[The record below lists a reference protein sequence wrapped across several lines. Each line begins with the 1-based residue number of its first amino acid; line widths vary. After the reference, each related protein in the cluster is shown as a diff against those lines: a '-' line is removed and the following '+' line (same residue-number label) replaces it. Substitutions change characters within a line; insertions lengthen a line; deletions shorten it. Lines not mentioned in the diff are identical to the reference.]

1 MFVAVN
7 TAVSSKNIVFITF
20 DFKNFVYYK
29 LFVTISYLYDLVEKL
44 DTGDENGGV
53 LQYIVIYKQYINE
66 LGIDRACLALEGLKT
81 ISKQGKNYD

>member
-1 MFVAVN
+1 MFVAGN

-44 DTGDENGGV
+44 DTGDENGEV
-53 LQYIVIYKQYINE
+53 LQYIVIYKQ
-66 LGIDRACLALEGLKT
+66 
-81 ISKQGKNYD
+81 